1 LAPSGIPEQRQAVML
16 ASINEAIV
24 KATGAKSGVIEL
36 STMAKV
42 FTVKV
47 VNGKFTNS
55 RLNGSVRAS

>member
-1 LAPSGIPEQRQAVML
+1 ML

-24 KATGAKSGVIEL
+24 KATGAQSRVIEL

-47 VNGKFTNS
+47 VNGKFTDATTAG
-55 RLNGSVRAS
+55 RLPGNWN